1 MQTERDEYITDTL
14 EKLSELVK
22 ENNELLKKL
31 EKYQKINSIFKIVYW
46 VFILLSVFGAYYF
59 LQPFVN
65 SLFGENNTTF
75 NNISNQMQNM
85 SDVSAVKD
93 ILNKFGN

>member
-31 EKYQKINSIFKIVYW
+31 EKYQKINSIFKI
-46 VFILLSVFGAYYF
+46 
-59 LQPFVN
+59 
-65 SLFGENNTTF
+65 
-75 NNISNQMQNM
+75 
-85 SDVSAVKD
+85 D
-93 ILNKFGN
+93 